1 MYLLQ
6 YNVSEWSNMFIGGL
20 LFQQVSTIKNP
31 AKHVGLVQM
40 AIIIISSIVT
50 CSHHHI
56 TGVKQQSHT
65 LADIN

>member
-31 AKHVGLVQM
+31 AKHVGLVQSGYHYHL
-40 AIIIISSIVT
+40 INCNLFSP
-50 CSHHHI
+50 SHHWC
-56 TGVKQQSHT
+56 
-65 LADIN
+65 